1 MQTYLSPYTP
11 EEENNVKNFLWQ
23 PFFTNFLYQAWQPRL
38 ISKNNKTWTSLQK
51 KERTLQF
58 SPGMTSQPHVR
69 KIWAKAGWKPRAQAW
84 QCTGPLLSPPH
95 FQTQVP
101 LHRTDR
107 TCREAFCFLPCG
119 ASPST
124 ERKAALAIQR
134 FWVGTAESRHFPI
147 YGWPHTHIQTNT
159 HAHTHTHT
167 YSAAS
172 ILEKVKPGRRRDNL
186 G

>member
-1 MQTYLSPYTP
+1 MQTYFSPYTL

-107 TCREAFCFLPCG
+107 TCREAFHFLPC

-134 FWVGTAESRHFPI
+134 FWVGLLRAATFLFIDDPTHTYRQTHM
-147 YGWPHTHIQTNT
+147 HTHI
-159 HAHTHTHT
+159 HTHTQQ
-167 YSAAS
+167 
-172 ILEKVKPGRRRDNL
+172 LQFWRK
-186 G
+186 